1 MYVFRAGGQKG
12 RMEMISDQYYML
24 VPIRKNPL
32 ARKKQ
37 QLEFILSC
45 KLPANFSH
53 CIPPKGIFK
62 TVWMKTALILSLVLI
77 LT

>member
-1 MYVFRAGGQKG
+1 
-12 RMEMISDQYYML
+12 MEMIYQYYIL
-24 VPIRKNPL
+24 VAIRNNL
-32 ARKKQ
+32 LVHKKQ
-37 QLEFILSC
+37 HLEFILSC
-45 KLPANFSH
+45 KLSANFSH